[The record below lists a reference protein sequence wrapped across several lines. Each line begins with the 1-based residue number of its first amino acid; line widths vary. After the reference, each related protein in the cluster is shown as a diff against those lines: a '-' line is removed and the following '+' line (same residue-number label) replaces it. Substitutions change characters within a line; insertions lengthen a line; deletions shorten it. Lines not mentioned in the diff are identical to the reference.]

1 MTENALVNQLS
12 LITNLINR
20 DRFREFTV
28 MIVCDKLWCAF
39 RHSLK
44 HHSAH
49 IITFAEQTH
58 NFWQCQNH
66 NSKLI
71 IYS

>member
-28 MIVCDKLWCAF
+28 MIVCDKL
-39 RHSLK
+39 
-44 HHSAH
+44 
-49 IITFAEQTH
+49 
-58 NFWQCQNH
+58 
-66 NSKLI
+66 
-71 IYS
+71 